1 MANVKE
7 QFGLRPYRKLDG
19 TPLVGAQNRYTIAS
33 NMGHAI
39 YQGDLVVVTT
49 AGNIEKYNNTNN
61 SAGLSTAAVGVF
73 NGVFYTDPTTS
84 KPTFRNHFPASLSP
98 GDAIAFVADDPD
110 QLYIAQQ
117 DANDIGAADLG
128 NNAEMIMAAG
138 STTTGMSKAEIDS
151 STAATGNA
159 TYMLKILDFYDT
171 PSNDAS
177 AANSVLVVKINNH
190 QLAASTG
197 TAGV

>member
-1 MANVKE
+1 MANIDAP
-7 QFGLRPYRKLDG
+7 FGLRPIAKQGSAPGGTIGTTKYKISSGASALFTGDPVKLKADG
-19 TPLVGAQNRYTIAS
+19 SIEVKGGA
-33 NMGHAI
+33 GAI
-39 YQGDLVVVTT
+39 TG
-49 AGNIEKYNNTNN
+49 AI
-61 SAGLSTAAVGVF
+61 SGVF
-73 NGVFYTDPTTS
+73 MGCFYTDPTTS
-84 KPTFRNHFPASLSP
+84 KPTFRNNYPDGLAAS
-98 GDAIAFVADDPD
+98 DAIAFISDDVN

-159 TYMLKILDFYDT
+159 THMLKLLDFYDT
-171 PSNDAS
+171 PSNDTT

>member
-1 MANVKE
+1 MANIDAP
-7 QFGLRPYRKLDG
+7 FGLRPIAKLGSAPGGTVGTTKYRISSGASAIFTGDPVKLKADG
-19 TPLVGAQNRYTIAS
+19 SIEVKGAA
-33 NMGHAI
+33 GAI
-39 YQGDLVVVTT
+39 TG
-49 AGNIEKYNNTNN
+49 AI
-61 SAGLSTAAVGVF
+61 SGVF
-73 NGVFYTDPTTS
+73 MGCFYTDPTTS
-84 KPTFRNHFPASLSP
+84 KPTFRNNYPDGLAAT
-98 GDAIAFVADDPD
+98 DAIAFLSDDVN

-128 NNAEMIMAAG
+128 HNAEMIMAAG

-171 PSNDAS
+171 PSNDTT

>member
-1 MANVKE
+1 MANIDAP
-7 QFGLRPYRKLDG
+7 FGLRPIAKQGSAPGGTTGTTKYRISSGASALFTGDPVKLKADG
-19 TPLVGAQNRYTIAS
+19 SIEVKGGA
-33 NMGHAI
+33 GAI
-39 YQGDLVVVTT
+39 TG
-49 AGNIEKYNNTNN
+49 AI
-61 SAGLSTAAVGVF
+61 SGVF
-73 NGVFYTDPTTS
+73 MGCFYTDPTTS
-84 KPTFRNHFPASLSP
+84 KPTFRNNYPDGLAAT
-98 GDAIAFVADDPD
+98 DAIAFISDDVN

-171 PSNDAS
+171 PSNDTT

>member
-1 MANVKE
+1 MANIDAP
-7 QFGLRPYRKLDG
+7 FGLRPIAKLGSAPGGTTGTTKYKISSGASALFTGDPVKLKADG
-19 TPLVGAQNRYTIAS
+19 SIEVKGGA
-33 NMGHAI
+33 GAI
-39 YQGDLVVVTT
+39 TG
-49 AGNIEKYNNTNN
+49 AI
-61 SAGLSTAAVGVF
+61 SGVF
-73 NGVFYTDPTTS
+73 MGCFYTDPTTG
-84 KPTFRNHFPASLSP
+84 KPTFRNNYPDGLAAT
-98 GDAIAFVADDPD
+98 DAIAFISDDVN

-171 PSNDAS
+171 PSNDTT

>member
-1 MANVKE
+1 MANIDAP
-7 QFGLRPYRKLDG
+7 FGLRPIAKQGSAPGGTIGTTKYKISSGASALFTGDPVKLKADG
-19 TPLVGAQNRYTIAS
+19 SIEVKGGA
-33 NMGHAI
+33 GAI
-39 YQGDLVVVTT
+39 TG
-49 AGNIEKYNNTNN
+49 AI
-61 SAGLSTAAVGVF
+61 SGVF
-73 NGVFYTDPTTS
+73 MGCFYTDPTTS
-84 KPTFRNHFPASLSP
+84 KPTFRNNYPDGLAAS
-98 GDAIAFVADDPD
+98 DAIAFISDDVN

-117 DANDIGAADLG
+117 HANDIGAADLG

>member
-1 MANVKE
+1 MANIDAP
-7 QFGLRPYRKLDG
+7 FGLRPIAKQGSAPGGTIGTTKYKISSGASAIFTGDPVKLKADG
-19 TPLVGAQNRYTIAS
+19 SIEVKG
-33 NMGHAI
+33 
-39 YQGDLVVVTT
+39 T
-49 AGNIEKYNNTNN
+49 AGVITGAI
-61 SAGLSTAAVGVF
+61 SGVF
-73 NGVFYTDPTTS
+73 MGCFYTDPTT
-84 KPTFRNHFPASLSP
+84 KNPTFRDHFPASLSP
-98 GDAIAFVADDPD
+98 GDGIAIVADDPD

-117 DANDIGAADLG
+117 DANDITAVDLG

-151 STAATGNA
+151 RTAATGNA
-159 TYMLKILDFYDT
+159 TYMLKILDFYDV

>member
-1 MANVKE
+1 MANIDAP
-7 QFGLRPYRKLDG
+7 FGLRPIAKLGSAPGGTVGTTKYKISSGASALFTGDPVKLKADG
-19 TPLVGAQNRYTIAS
+19 SIEVKGGA
-33 NMGHAI
+33 GAI
-39 YQGDLVVVTT
+39 TG
-49 AGNIEKYNNTNN
+49 AI
-61 SAGLSTAAVGVF
+61 SGVF
-73 NGVFYTDPTTS
+73 MGCFYTDPTTS
-84 KPTFRNHFPASLSP
+84 KPTFRNNYPDGLAAT
-98 GDAIAFVADDPD
+98 DAIAFISDDVN

-171 PSNDAS
+171 PSNDTT

>member
-1 MANVKE
+1 
-7 QFGLRPYRKLDG
+7 
-19 TPLVGAQNRYTIAS
+19 
-33 NMGHAI
+33 MGC
-39 YQGDLVVVTT
+39 
-49 AGNIEKYNNTNN
+49 
-61 SAGLSTAAVGVF
+61 
-73 NGVFYTDPTTS
+73 FYTDPTTS
-84 KPTFRNHFPASLSP
+84 KPTFRNNYPDGLAAT
-98 GDAIAFVADDPD
+98 DAIAFISDDPD

-117 DANDIGAADLG
+117 DANDITDVDLG

>member
-1 MANVKE
+1 MANIDAP
-7 QFGLRPYRKLDG
+7 FGLRPIAKLGSAPGGTVGTTKYRISSGASALFTGDPVKLKSDG
-19 TPLVGAQNRYTIAS
+19 SIEVKGGA
-33 NMGHAI
+33 GAI
-39 YQGDLVVVTT
+39 TG
-49 AGNIEKYNNTNN
+49 AI
-61 SAGLSTAAVGVF
+61 SGVF
-73 NGVFYTDPTTS
+73 MGCFYTDPTTS
-84 KPTFRNHFPASLSP
+84 KPTFRNNYPDGLAAT
-98 GDAIAFVADDPD
+98 DAIAFISDDVN

-128 NNAEMIMAAG
+128 NNAEMVMAAG
-138 STTTGMSKAEIDS
+138 STTTGMSRAEIDS

-171 PSNDAS
+171 PSNDTT